1 MKIFKFSTS
10 PISFCFLIIDK
21 FFDESQND
29 EASAARAEKSFAQT
43 YRDKNLD
50 GRDDING
57 FNKLPRDMTPPKSR
71 DAFSNLIADGRF
83 LNGNGLIISEGIRA
97 SSGSGSANGRIG

>member
-1 MKIFKFSTS
+1 MNHKMMNHLQQEHK
-10 PISFCFLIIDK
+10 
-21 FFDESQND
+21 
-29 EASAARAEKSFAQT
+29 RSFAKT

-57 FNKLPRDMTPPKSR
+57 FNKLPRDMTPPESR

-97 SSGSGSANGRIG
+97 SSGRISSINNFTDVHRL

>member
-1 MKIFKFSTS
+1 
-10 PISFCFLIIDK
+10 
-21 FFDESQND
+21 
-29 EASAARAEKSFAQT
+29 
-43 YRDKNLD
+43 
-50 GRDDING
+50 
-57 FNKLPRDMTPPKSR
+57 PRDMTPPKSR